1 MRSAADVYFRISDR
15 GNEFLH
21 CSTNEIET
29 QGKGT
34 VNTNAVNTTN
44 TRTKEINCSLERTSW
59 RLMHFDSPLLQ
70 ATSTTASSASNAA
83 EPPNDLRCNDIVY
96 LSDPDALAYL
106 RLSKPESSTD
116 KENNEKE
123 SEHHSTDAYL
133 EPVVDPQSVDSN

>member
-1 MRSAADVYFRISDR
+1 
-15 GNEFLH
+15 
-21 CSTNEIET
+21 
-29 QGKGT
+29 
-34 VNTNAVNTTN
+34 
-44 TRTKEINCSLERTSW
+44 
-59 RLMHFDSPLLQ
+59 MHFDSPLLQ